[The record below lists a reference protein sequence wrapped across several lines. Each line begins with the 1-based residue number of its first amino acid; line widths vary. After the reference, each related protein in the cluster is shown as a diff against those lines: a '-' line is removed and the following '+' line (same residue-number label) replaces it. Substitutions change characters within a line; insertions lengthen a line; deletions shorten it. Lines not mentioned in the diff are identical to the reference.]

1 MINKIERVWGIADQH
16 ELNNFI
22 KTKNGEWQASLPLDF
37 SDGWYATILYAED
50 TKGKIGT
57 WHGILYVCDGISH
70 LHITEERFSFWLLPE
85 RQTIINLKPERFEL
99 VLRKECDYHGS

>member
-1 MINKIERVWGIADQH
+1 MINKIERVWGVADQY
-16 ELNNFI
+16 ELDFI
-22 KTKNGEWQASLPLDF
+22 KTVSDEWQALLPLDF
-37 SDGWYATILYAED
+37 SDGWYAAILYAED
-50 TKGKIGT
+50 AKGKIGT

-85 RQTIINLKPERFEL
+85 RQTIINLRPERFEL

>member
-1 MINKIERVWGIADQH
+1 MINKIERVWGMADQH
-16 ELNNFI
+16 KLNNFI
-22 KTKNGEWQASLPLDF
+22 KTENGEWQASLPLDL

-85 RQTIINLKPERFEL
+85 RQTIINLRPERFEL

>member
-1 MINKIERVWGIADQH
+1 MVNKIERVWGVADQH
-16 ELNNFI
+16 DLELT
-22 KTKNGEWQASLPLDF
+22 KTIENEWQTSLPLDL

-50 TKGKIGT
+50 TKGKIGS
-57 WHGILYVCDGISH
+57 WHGILYVADGFSH
-70 LHITEERFSFWLLPE
+70 LHITEEKFSFWLLPE